1 MKTTA
6 VSILKIQRL
15 ALKSAADGIGKC
27 STWGSLYELIKQ
39 KIFSNYGAGAALF
52 QRQTL
57 HFFIDKHRV
66 ICYYMFIGGQAS
78 RITLKKLNF
87 ARNYK

>member
-1 MKTTA
+1 MTMKTTA

-39 KIFSNYGAGAALF
+39 KIFSNYGVGAGAALF
-52 QRQTL
+52 
-57 HFFIDKHRV
+57 
-66 ICYYMFIGGQAS
+66 Y
-78 RITLKKLNF
+78 
-87 ARNYK
+87 

>member
-1 MKTTA
+1 MTMKTTA

-39 KIFSNYGAGAALF
+39 KIFSNYGVGAGAALF

-57 HFFIDKHRV
+57 HFFIDKH
-66 ICYYMFIGGQAS
+66 S
-78 RITLKKLNF
+78 LKIINLCKF
-87 ARNYK
+87 FESIVDFECFVKV